1 MDFGGN
7 AGLFL
12 GVCLSCVA
20 GLQFAFF
27 WVWGRVEAGVKDGFG
42 ICD

>member
-12 GVCLSCVA
+12 GVTLTFIS
-20 GLQFAFF
+20 GLQFCFF
-27 WVWGRVEAGVKDGFG
+27 WAWGRAESGVKDGFG
-42 ICD
+42 ICE